1 MTTEAIDR
9 LDTHA
14 HALLHVW
21 GLDASRANLAYAKR
35 RVLAAGRLAGLGAHL
50 IPGII
55 RVRTVE
61 HGEPDAMGEGCVMA
75 EVWLDAGTMPEWQAL
90 AARVLALEEL
100 AAKQGL
106 RLVLAVWRASK
117 WDRLRE
123 RWVSWRA

>member
-14 HALLHVW
+14 HALLHAR
-21 GLDASRANLAYAKR
+21 GLDASESSLAYAER
-35 RVLAAGRLAGLGAHL
+35 RVLAAGRLAELGARL
-50 IPGII
+50 IPGVV

-61 HGEPDAMGEGCVMA
+61 HGEPDAMGAGCIMA
-75 EVWLDAGTMPEWQAL
+75 EVWLDAATMPEWQAL
-90 AARVLALEEL
+90 AGRVLALEEL

-106 RLVLAVWRASK
+106 RLMLAVWRASR

-123 RWVSWRA
+123 RWTWWRR